1 MVDRLACILQCGY
14 RQWMARRRVWRL
26 LIRRQRK
33 GEVRTRAAILIQTV
47 YRGYKL
53 RKLLK
58 WWVWGAFTIQV
69 PTSSA
74 AGSNENELGCGAVVA
89 EFLDVLRL
97 YTAHPQMKGYA
108 KL

>member
-1 MVDRLACILQCGY
+1 MVGRLACILQCGY

-69 PTSSA
+69 RASSI
-74 AGSNENELGCGAVVA
+74 AGSNGNHVYVGFEC
-89 EFLDVLRL
+89 
-97 YTAHPQMKGYA
+97 
-108 KL
+108 